1 MVRKSRKSDYF
12 LALAVFALV
21 IFGIIMISSSSVVL
35 SYDRF
40 GINNYYLLRH
50 IISVGIGLA
59 ALVVFSVINFRFWKK
74 VSNILILLVIGSL
87 VAVLLFGLNL
97 GGAKSWLDFGLFT
110 IQPTEF
116 VKLFYVLY
124 LASWLE
130 GRSKDL
136 KNFRY
141 GFWPFLVMSG
151 FIGFLIMLQPDTG
164 TASVILFSAA
174 SMFVVAGASYQ
185 QIIFGG
191 IGVLALG
198 WFLVKSSA
206 YRFARLTVFLDP
218 SSDPQGIG
226 YHINQALLA
235 IGSGGLA
242 GLGFGMSRQKYH
254 YLPEPMGDSIFAI
267 ISEELGFIRTTLI
280 IILFAFIILRG
291 FKIARNAPDTFSRLA
306 AFGIT
311 SWLAFQTIVNIGA
324 MLSIMPLTGIPLPF
338 VSYGGNALV
347 ASMAGIGILLNISK
361 ESNYEKTDQS
371 SYRSRGHRRSYSAG
385 TYSRRTVTGRR

>member
-1 MVRKSRKSDYF
+1 MARKSQKSDYL
-12 LALAVFALV
+12 LALAVFGLV

-50 IISVGIGLA
+50 IVSAGIGLV
-59 ALVVFSVINFRFWKK
+59 ALIVFSIINFRFWKRI
-74 VSNILILLVIGSL
+74 SNILILLVIGSL
-87 VAVLLFGLNL
+87 LAVLLFGFSL
-97 GGAKSWLDFGLFT
+97 GGAKSWLDFGVFT
-110 IQPTEF
+110 VQPTEF

-136 KNFRY
+136 KNFQY

-191 IGVLALG
+191 IGVLTLG

-267 ISEELGFIRTTLI
+267 ISEELGFIRTALI
-280 IILFAFIILRG
+280 LILFAFIILRG
-291 FKIARNAPDTFSRLA
+291 FKIAKNAPDTFSRLV

-338 VSYGGNALV
+338 VSYGGNALIT
-347 ASMAGIGILLNISK
+347 SMAGIGILLNISK

-371 SYRSRGHRRSYSAG
+371 SYRSRGHRRSYSTGA
-385 TYSRRTVTGRR
+385 YRRRAFTGRR